1 MQAYHN
7 TTSPKHTDL
16 GMKQL
21 FSHPS
26 PTLKKCRI
34 LQYLHDLHN
43 WNTYTASEHIFIP
56 QQRKSELQGS
66 FHRDANSPAVSQ
78 LRHSTKTIIN
88 LKSSCSEWQ
97 ESYSFLVDSP
107 HPTVIKGQVFL
118 HCSSRNRAAQNISE
132 DYTAGKHQAG
142 RKACPGHITSWLAQT
157 YLLMA
162 NGLQGAT
169 EVPWQS
175 VSSAIPRRQ
184 EQGCTNHK
192 AHRRSCPSAP
202 TARAPPAS
210 VRKDQTFFHHQ
221 CLVAVISES

>member
-26 PTLKKCRI
+26 PILKCCT
-34 LQYLHDLHN
+34 LQYLCDLHN
-43 WNTYTASEHIFIP
+43 WNTYTALEHIFIP

-66 FHRDANSPAVSQ
+66 FHRDANSPGASQ

-97 ESYSFLVDSP
+97 GSYSFLVDSP

-162 NGLQGAT
+162 QAPGCHRGAVT
-169 EVPWQS
+169 VCRLSHPTQ
-175 VSSAIPRRQ
+175 ARPRVYKPQ
-184 EQGCTNHK
+184 
-192 AHRRSCPSAP
+192 SAP
-202 TARAPPAS
+202 HTAAAAHQRPPRELHLLLSGKIKPSFITNA
-210 VRKDQTFFHHQ
+210 
-221 CLVAVISES
+221 